1 VKTSHILIF
10 SVFVLC
16 VLSHSLASA
25 EECKQVCVAKS
36 FYKQGDAVIVSGKVD
51 AVLQNTPLLIQVFH
65 ETNRAHIAQVD
76 VAQDGTFTYSFI
88 ADGPYFTK
96 DGKYIVKT
104 AYGVAGNTYETSFD
118 FQTKKTGE
126 NPQQIYEVRK
136 PDQTGTFDIPYA
148 INGGSVK
155 NIVVEPSI
163 LGLITTIQADQ
174 DGSLTLDLG
183 REWIDAKTGSDGKS
197 GDDDRF
203 IVFIDGTEVQYQEST
218 TKPESRLITINFQ
231 EGNSEI
237 EVVGTYVVPEFGT
250 VVIFVLALA
259 TISTTILVRKNSLLK
274 LKPQ

>member
-1 VKTSHILIF
+1 VKTNYILIF
-10 SVFVLC
+10 SLFALC
-16 VLSHSLASA
+16 ALQYSFASA

-36 FYKQGDAVIVSGKVD
+36 FYRQGEAVIVSGKVD

-96 DGKYIVKT
+96 DGKYVVKT

-118 FQTKKTGE
+118 FQTKRTGE

-136 PDQTGTFDIPYA
+136 PDQTGTFDISYA

-155 NIVVEPSI
+155 NITVEPSI
-163 LGLITTIQADQ
+163 LGLIVTIQADQ

-183 REWIDAKTGSDGKS
+183 RQWIDAKTGSDGKS
-197 GDDDRF
+197 GDDDKYL
-203 IVFIDGTEVQYQEST
+203 IFIDGTEVQYKEST

-237 EVVGTYVVPEFGT
+237 EIIGTYVVPEFGT
-250 VVIFVLALA
+250 IVMFVLAIA
-259 TISTTILVRKNSLLK
+259 TLSATILVRKSSLLK
-274 LKPQ
+274 LN

>member
-1 VKTSHILIF
+1 MKTNYILIF
-10 SVFVLC
+10 SLFALC
-16 VLSHSLASA
+16 ALQYSFASA

-36 FYKQGDAVIVSGKVD
+36 FYRQGEAVIVSGKVD

-96 DGKYIVKT
+96 DGKYVVKT

-118 FQTKKTGE
+118 FQTKRTGE

-136 PDQTGTFDIPYA
+136 PDQTGTFDISYA

-155 NIVVEPSI
+155 NITVEPSI
-163 LGLITTIQADQ
+163 LGLIVTIQADQ

-197 GDDDRF
+197 GDDDKYL
-203 IVFIDGTEVQYQEST
+203 IFIDGTEVQYKEST

-237 EVVGTYVVPEFGT
+237 EIIGTYVVPEFGT
-250 VVIFVLALA
+250 IVMFVLAIA
-259 TISTTILVRKNSLLK
+259 TLSATILVRKSSLLK
-274 LKPQ
+274 LN

>member
-1 VKTSHILIF
+1 MKTNYILIF
-10 SVFVLC
+10 SLFALC
-16 VLSHSLASA
+16 ALQYSFASA

-36 FYKQGDAVIVSGKVD
+36 FYRQGEAVIVSGKVD

-96 DGKYIVKT
+96 DGKYVVKT

-118 FQTKKTGE
+118 FQTKRTGE

-136 PDQTGTFDIPYA
+136 PDQTGTFDISYA

-155 NIVVEPSI
+155 NITVEPSI
-163 LGLITTIQADQ
+163 LGLIVTIQADQ

-183 REWIDAKTGSDGKS
+183 RQWIDAKTGSDGKS
-197 GDDDRF
+197 GDDDKYL
-203 IVFIDGTEVQYQEST
+203 IFIDETEVQYKEST

-237 EVVGTYVVPEFGT
+237 EIIGTYVVPEFGT
-250 VVIFVLALA
+250 IVMFVLAIA
-259 TISTTILVRKNSLLK
+259 TLSATILVRKSSLLK
-274 LKPQ
+274 LN

>member
-1 VKTSHILIF
+1 MKTNYILIF
-10 SVFVLC
+10 SLFALC
-16 VLSHSLASA
+16 ALQYSFASA

-36 FYKQGDAVIVSGKVD
+36 FYRQGEAVIVSGKVD

-96 DGKYIVKT
+96 DGKYVVKT

-118 FQTKKTGE
+118 FQTKRTGE

-136 PDQTGTFDIPYA
+136 PDQTGTFDISYA

-155 NIVVEPSI
+155 NITVEPSI
-163 LGLITTIQADQ
+163 LGLIVTIQADQ

-183 REWIDAKTGSDGKS
+183 RQWIDAKTGSDGKS
-197 GDDDRF
+197 GDDDKYL
-203 IVFIDGTEVQYQEST
+203 IFIDGTEVQYKEST

-237 EVVGTYVVPEFGT
+237 EIIGTYVVPEFGT
-250 VVIFVLALA
+250 IVMFVLAIA
-259 TISTTILVRKNSLLK
+259 TLSATILVRKSSLLK
-274 LKPQ
+274 LN

>member
-1 VKTSHILIF
+1 MKTNYILIF
-10 SVFVLC
+10 SLFSLC
-16 VLSHSLASA
+16 ALQYSFASA

-36 FYKQGDAVIVSGKVD
+36 FYRQGEAVIVSGKVD

-96 DGKYIVKT
+96 DGKYVVKT

-118 FQTKKTGE
+118 FQTKRTGE

-136 PDQTGTFDIPYA
+136 PDQTGTFDISYA

-155 NIVVEPSI
+155 NITVEPSI
-163 LGLITTIQADQ
+163 LGLIVTIQADQ

-183 REWIDAKTGSDGKS
+183 RQWIDAKTGSDGKS
-197 GDDDRF
+197 GDDDKYL
-203 IVFIDGTEVQYQEST
+203 IFIDETEVQYKEST

-237 EVVGTYVVPEFGT
+237 EIIGTYVVPEFGT
-250 VVIFVLALA
+250 IVMFVLAIA
-259 TISTTILVRKNSLLK
+259 TLSATILVRKSSLLK
-274 LKPQ
+274 LN

>member
-1 VKTSHILIF
+1 MKINYILIF
-10 SVFVLC
+10 SLFALC
-16 VLSHSLASA
+16 ALQYSFASA

-36 FYKQGDAVIVSGKVD
+36 FYRQGEAVIVSGKVD

-96 DGKYIVKT
+96 DGKYVVKT

-118 FQTKKTGE
+118 FQTKRTGE

-136 PDQTGTFDIPYA
+136 PDQTGTFDISYA

-155 NIVVEPSI
+155 NITVEPSI
-163 LGLITTIQADQ
+163 LGLIVTIQADQ

-183 REWIDAKTGSDGKS
+183 RQWIDAKTGSDGKS
-197 GDDDRF
+197 GDDDKYL
-203 IVFIDGTEVQYQEST
+203 IFIDGTEVQYKEST

-237 EVVGTYVVPEFGT
+237 EIIGTYVVPEFGT
-250 VVIFVLALA
+250 IVMFVLAIA
-259 TISTTILVRKNSLLK
+259 TLSATILVRKSSLLK
-274 LKPQ
+274 LN